1 MISARDAPSIIV
13 FGLQSWCISG
23 YISKS
28 YRTSDTG
35 YREGFGSLFW
45 LSESETMSR
54 IRRVENELPS
64 PLRYINRSNTIGNV
78 SHYA

>member
-1 MISARDAPSIIV
+1 MRHRLLYLVCSPGVYRDISVNPTARQI
-13 FGLQSWCISG
+13 QT
-23 YISKS
+23 
-28 YRTSDTG
+28 YRA
-35 YREGFGSLFW
+35 GFGSLFW